1 MAEIT
6 LEIPEAKL
14 DFFLE
19 LIKRLG
25 FEAKINDLS
34 VPDAHKDLVRNRK
47 NTAQKE
53 DFVLWE

>member
-6 LEIPEAKL
+6 LEIPDTKL

-19 LIKRLG
+19 LMKQLG
-25 FEAKINDLS
+25 FEANINDLS
-34 VPDAHKDLVRNRK
+34 IPDVHKDLVRNRK